1 MVPLRPPDPT
11 HRPLPDK
18 PSQPTPP
25 LKPNHPSPAK
35 QTRPHTDFAETL
47 RPWPPQTLLTL
58 EQFETVP
65 YVTQYQQKHA
75 ELSQLQLKLQLQH
88 VVPAV

>member
-47 RPWPPQTLLTL
+47 DQDPCPRCMIRLDTS
-58 EQFETVP
+58 FETRG
-65 YVTQYQQKHA
+65 TRDGLCMRKG
-75 ELSQLQLKLQLQH
+75 SR
-88 VVPAV
+88 